1 VCTLPVVTAVTLAAD
16 FVRDPMKMPWTRM
29 VLGVCLFASVD
40 VLCLILAGL
49 IWLGYF
55 VVPGWRGE
63 RYVELNS
70 WLQFT
75 WGRLLL
81 GGVTRIFGMTLEQEG
96 RECLEAGGPIIY
108 LVRHV
113 SVLDA
118 VLPIVLGPPHSRVF
132 RFVLKAELLN
142 DPLLDIVGQRL
153 RNHFVRRG
161 SDNPEAEIEAV
172 VRLTRGLMPH
182 EGYVMYPEGTRFTP
196 KRRTRILASLAK
208 RDPEG
213 AAYGARLEATL
224 PPTRRGPIALLD
236 QARGV
241 DVVILSHRG
250 LEASSHIHSFLR
262 GAMVGKTLAV
272 RFERFKAEDIPPGP
286 EGARR
291 WLEERWLEVDAFAT
305 GS

>member
-1 VCTLPVVTAVTLAAD
+1 
-16 FVRDPMKMPWTRM
+16 MKMPWTRV

-40 VLCLILAGL
+40 VICLVLAGL
-49 IWLGYF
+49 VWLGHLL
-55 VVPGWRGE
+55 VPRWRGE
-63 RYVELNS
+63 RYVEINS

-75 WGRLLL
+75 WARLLFYGIL
-81 GGVTRIFGMTLEQEG
+81 KLFGMKLKVEG
-96 RECLEAGGPIIY
+96 KECLEAEGPILY

-113 SVLDA
+113 SILDA
-118 VLPIVLGPPHSRVF
+118 TLPIVIVPPHSRVF

-161 SDNPEAEIEAV
+161 SDDPEAEIAAV
-172 VRLTRGLMPH
+172 LRLSRGLMPH

-196 KRRTRILASLAK
+196 KRQARILASLAK

-236 QARGV
+236 EMRGV
-241 DVVILSHRG
+241 DVVIMSHRG
-250 LEASSHIHSFLR
+250 LEGSSHIHSFLR
-262 GAMVGKTLAV
+262 GEMVGKTLAV
-272 RFERFKAEDIPPGP
+272 RFERFAADEIPPGP
-286 EGARR
+286 DGARR
-291 WLEERWLEVDAFAT
+291 WLEERWLEVDAYAT
-305 GS
+305 GTEA